1 MTECDDNKSCT
12 FCSYLL
18 SSMWHS
24 TLLKSIRWLD
34 WILSRREHVL
44 TWSFVKRCLI
54 LDIRDE
60 FVSNCWICLIFSC
73 QYSISSLR
81 FLRPSEKLFFNFL
94 PCPVLSCDKL
104 RYEVIDTPSDI
115 FVIMEY
121 VQGGE
126 LFDFIV
132 SRGRLPPDEARQF
145 FHQVS
150 SLRFTS
156 IQ

>member
-1 MTECDDNKSCT
+1 MNIQALNI
-12 FCSYLL
+12 LL
-18 SSMWHS
+18 Y
-24 TLLKSIRWLD
+24 
-34 WILSRREHVL
+34 
-44 TWSFVKRCLI
+44 C
-54 LDIRDE
+54 
-60 FVSNCWICLIFSC
+60 
-73 QYSISSLR
+73 
-81 FLRPSEKLFFNFL
+81 
-94 PCPVLSCDKL
+94 

-150 SLRFTS
+150 YCF
-156 IQ
+156 